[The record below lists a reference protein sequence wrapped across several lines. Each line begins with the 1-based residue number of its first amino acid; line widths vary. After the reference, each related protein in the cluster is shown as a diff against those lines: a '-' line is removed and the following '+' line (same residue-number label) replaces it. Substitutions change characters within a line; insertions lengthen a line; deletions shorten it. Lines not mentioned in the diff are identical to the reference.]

1 MALWQCSAVAIR
13 STLSVAAVLRAL
25 EKLYDPPKTF
35 LHWRTPLDLLV
46 ATILSAQCTDAR
58 VNIVTQSLYK
68 KYQTPED
75 YLCVSREELE
85 KDIYSCGTYR
95 MKAKHIQELCTLL
108 LEHHKGKVPDSMEEL
123 IKLPGVGRKTASIIL
138 HVVFGKA
145 EGIAVDTHV
154 LRVAQRLGLTKHSTP
169 KLIEL
174 DLMRDTPKKH
184 WNRINTLLISHGRLI
199 CTARHRRCSDCVFH
213 NACPSSLTRGKPDL
227 ARKFG
232 KPLPRK

>member
-1 MALWQCSAVAIR
+1 
-13 STLSVAAVLRAL
+13 
-25 EKLYDPPKTF
+25 
-35 LHWRTPLDLLV
+35 
-46 ATILSAQCTDAR
+46 
-58 VNIVTQSLYK
+58 
-68 KYQTPED
+68 
-75 YLCVSREELE
+75 
-85 KDIYSCGTYR
+85 

-184 WNRINTLLISHGRLI
+184 WNRINTLLISHGRAV
-199 CTARHRRCSDCVFH
+199 CTARKRLCNTCVFRDR
-213 NACPSSLTRGKPDL
+213 CPSSLTRRKPDL